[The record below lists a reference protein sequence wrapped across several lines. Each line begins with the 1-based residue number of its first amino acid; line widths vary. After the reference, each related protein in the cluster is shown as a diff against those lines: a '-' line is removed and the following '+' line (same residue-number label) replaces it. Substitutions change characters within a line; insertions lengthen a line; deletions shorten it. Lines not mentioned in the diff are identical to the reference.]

1 MNLSQAIPNIHI
13 YWLIGGL
20 VFLGLGLV
28 VGEPVAAALG
38 IAAVIT
44 AIAALSVPSVVIQL
58 VLWGILSIALAVV
71 LRGMVPKQSKDLRHS
86 IEATVFETIPKGE
99 LGVVT
104 YEGALWKARCQISDI
119 SVAPKQVVHVI
130 GRQGNTLIILPTT
143 FEDELADRSAD

>member
-1 MNLSQAIPNIHI
+1 MNLSQAISNIQF

-38 IAAVIT
+38 IAAIIT
-44 AIAALSVPSVVIQL
+44 AIAALSLPSLAMQL
-58 VLWGILSIALAVV
+58 LIWGILSIALAVV
-71 LRGMVPKQSKDLRHS
+71 LRGMVPKQSKELSPS
-86 IEATVFETIPKGE
+86 IEATVSETIPKGG

-104 YEGALWKARCQISDI
+104 YEGALWKARCQISDLT
-119 SVAPKQVVHVI
+119 VAPGQVVHVV

-143 FEDELADRSAD
+143 FDEDPIDR

>member
-1 MNLSQAIPNIHI
+1 VNLSQAIPNIHI

-20 VFLGLGLV
+20 IFLGLGLV

-44 AIAALSVPSVVIQL
+44 AIAALSVPSVLMQL
-58 VLWGILSIALAVV
+58 VIWGILSIALAVV

-86 IEATVFETIPKGE
+86 IEATVSEMIPKGG
-99 LGVVT
+99 LGIVT
-104 YEGALWKARCQISDI
+104 YEGALWRARCQISDI
-119 SVAPKQVVHVI
+119 SVTPKQVVHVI

-143 FEDELADRSAD
+143 FDDEPADR